1 MAQGLGIVF
10 TIVFP
15 AVTLLIIAGILFHG
29 ILGWYVDGTI
39 GGFEC
44 TLMAGVYIGMV
55 LSIITLNIL
64 PAVLLLAVL
73 IFLLALPKIRG
84 RRMITALHD
93 EQIERFR
100 LAIESDPGNFAARGR
115 LAETLYKKG
124 RLDEAIAE
132 YSELIKRSPESR
144 EEAYRLNQLVEEKEE
159 RKTPPIIC
167 PSCGHSNP
175 PDRTHCYTCENNLR
189 ITSELKKWLVR
200 GGLKQIAITWAIVM
214 AVIAVVM
221 SALSV
226 LPVLGRV
233 FVAALILLI
242 VLVSELVYAHR
253 KY

>member
-1 MAQGLGIVF
+1 MADAVRIAF
-10 TIVFP
+10 SIVFP
-15 AVTLLIIAGILFHG
+15 AVTLAIIAGILFHG

-44 TLMAGVYIGMV
+44 ALMAGVYIGMV
-55 LSIITLNIL
+55 LCIITLKIL

-73 IFLLALPKIRG
+73 IFLLILPKIRG
-84 RRMITALHD
+84 RRIITALHD

-100 LAIESDPGNFAARGR
+100 LAIESDPQNLAARGR

-132 YSELIKRSPESR
+132 YSELVKRSPQSR
-144 EEAYRLNQLVEEKEE
+144 EEAYRLNQLVREKEE
-159 RKTPPIIC
+159 RKAPPIIC

-175 PDRTHCYTCENNLR
+175 PDRTHCYNCENNLR
-189 ITSELKKWLVR
+189 LTSELKKRLVR
-200 GGLKQIAITWAIVM
+200 GGLKRIAITWAIVM

-233 FVAALILLI
+233 LVAALILLI